1 MANRYW
7 VATGTTGGNGVWSD
21 TQNWATTS
29 GGAAGASVPGSADTA
44 VFTSIPGAVTCTLD
58 ISPDIQV
65 LNCTG
70 FTGTIDFGTR
80 VIFLNSTGTVFTG
93 STTMTVAGTPLI
105 TLTNSSAT
113 ARTIT
118 PTAVTETNS
127 ISFAVNAGT
136 GNLTTTGGG
145 AVRDLTFTGFT
156 GSLTSTSFTIYG
168 NLTLST
174 GMTVTAGS
182 TTTFAATS
190 GTNTITT
197 NNVVYDKNITFNGVG
212 GTWRLIGALTSGATR
227 TTTLTNGTLNLNGF
241 TFSTGIFSTN
251 NANVRILDFGT
262 GGGIYL
268 TAAGNNT
275 IYTATDSTN
284 LNILGDRNVF
294 VTGAGTAGNTRSI
307 LGGQTTSGGTA
318 ANALN
323 FNISAGVDTINF
335 GTVARVFNNIQ
346 FSGSFSGN
354 IGADVVPQIYGFFS
368 NNGFATITGG
378 TNAWTFKSTSSTN
391 YISSSQIN
399 NPVIFDGVG
408 GKWQIYNNLIVN
420 GAVTLT
426 NGTIQIADGTTLI
439 VNSFSTSG
447 SNQKYLQSITPGTQS
462 YISDASGVNSVS
474 YLTIRDI
481 VATGGA
487 TWNAFYDY
495 GNINAGNNSGWYF
508 GDSPTVGNEITMRL
522 RSFTQPRRF

>member
-7 VATGTTGGNGVWSD
+7 VTGGTGNWNSTTNWS
-21 TQNWATTS
+21 TAS
-29 GGAAGASVPGSADTA
+29 GGASGASVPGSSDAALFDASSGSGTA
-44 VFTSIPGAVTCTLD
+44 TLD
-58 ISPDIQV
+58 ISPTIQT
-65 LNCTG
+65 LTCTG
-70 FTGTIDFGTR
+70 FTGTLDFTTR
-80 VIFLNSTGTVFTG
+80 VIFLNSTGTVFVG
-93 STTMTVAGTPLI
+93 ATTMTVAGTPLI

-168 NLTLST
+168 NLTLDA
-174 GMTVTAGS
+174 GMTVAAAATL
-182 TTTFAATS
+182 TFAATS
-190 GTNTITT
+190 GTKTITT
-197 NNVVYDKNITFNGVG
+197 NSVTVDKNLTFNGVG
-212 GTWRLIGALTSGATR
+212 GTWRITGSLTSGATR

-241 TFSTGIFSTN
+241 TFSTGIFSTS
-251 NANVRILDFGT
+251 NANIRTLDFGT

-268 TAAGNNT
+268 TASGNNT
-275 IYTATDSTN
+275 IYTAADSTN
-284 LNILGDRNVF
+284 FSVAGDRNVF
-294 VTGAGTAGNTRSI
+294 VTGVGTVGNTRTI
-307 LGGQTTSGGTA
+307 TGGQITLNGTA

-323 FNISAGVDTINF
+323 FNISAGADTINF
-335 GTVARVFNNIQ
+335 GTANRVFNNIQ

-354 IGADVVPQIYGFFS
+354 IGANVAPQIYGFFS

-391 YISSSQIN
+391 YISSSNAIN

-408 GKWQIYNNLIVN
+408 GAWQIYNNLIVN

-439 VNSFSTSG
+439 VESFATSG
-447 SNQKYLQSITPGTQS
+447 TNQKYLQSITPGTQS

-481 VATGGA
+481 IATGGA